1 MTNLTRSTAIYLFIG
16 IAIFVATVV
25 MAAPF
30 NKNVVNRVVA
40 APSAQVVSLQ

>member
-16 IAIFVATVV
+16 IAIFVVTVV

-30 NKNVVNRVVA
+30 NKSVVNRA
-40 APSAQVVSLQ
+40 ANAPSAQVVSLQ

>member
-25 MAAPF
+25 IAAPF
-30 NKNVVNRVVA
+30 NKNVVNRVADV
-40 APSAQVVSLQ
+40 PSAQVVSLQ